1 MSVHVDIS
9 EYFEL
14 RFDTSK
20 YESRE
25 LYLVP
30 IRPKTYKYLRDKG
43 HVDKKVKGR
52 KKCMM
57 KREIKIQNYKE

>member
-1 MSVHVDIS
+1 MSIHVDIS

-20 YESRE
+20 YESRG

-30 IRPKTYKYLRDKG
+30 IRPKTYNYL
-43 HVDKKVKGR
+43 
-52 KKCMM
+52 
-57 KREIKIQNYKE
+57 EIKVMLIRK